1 MKKNA
6 LFALMAVV
14 PLMVLSCAKEVS
26 VETPEMPQEER
37 QTMIDPWTAIDQ
49 RPYVNTVIGEEFS
62 INVGSIETKSS
73 LDMTDP
79 SYGIVKWKA
88 GDQFVMATY
97 DTSGPTFR
105 TAFFTVSSLIGSGEK
120 AEFTTPHSMSE
131 TPLHSIHVP
140 DVSTVKFGV
149 SDDVPFFGVNI
160 PAEQTAVAGGI
171 ADGLTYSY
179 AASTSFTKVK
189 NGSED
194 VHFKSVLALIR
205 FKMSGSIASSVTSVT
220 LRGASA
226 IAGDCVLI
234 PTADGKPQLTFN
246 KSFTGDVS
254 SSTVTLSGKF
264 AADTYYYFAV
274 VPGTQ
279 TSFSLIFSGG
289 GGTTTKIASNTVNFA
304 RGQITD
310 LGTIDLGAAFS
321 DTNDNSTIKFMS
333 ATAGAP
339 KPVTIAVIPDG
350 FTQAEMRT
358 YEMLAKSAMNTLFSV
373 EPFKSYKEYF
383 NVYIMKVAS
392 MESGAKITDGTDAE
406 KNRNCYFGSAWAKN
420 SYSNMTA
427 DDDKIF
433 DFVEANCPDIVNS
446 IHKTNEVPVLMI
458 INDSRYGGINWT
470 YTDGHAFCMAPYTFN
485 GGRISWGY
493 PDEEA
498 VDDEDPSQGVQA
510 TPAGRLAEVGSNVG
524 NWLNT
529 MVHEFGGHCFSRLAD
544 EYWYGPTYFSDH
556 GLSDQ
561 SDKGATDHIT
571 GYNYAV
577 PFGLNVSAT
586 FANPGKDDTFSQA
599 GWKHLLD
606 NKATLTATNPLY
618 NRIGVYQG
626 GDVSILNRWR
636 SERVSCM
643 IDNRFYFSTF
653 QRELI
658 VKRIMTLAGA
668 SFNESEFWAK
678 DVPIDPVRDIIASPV
693 MGEDDGIPP
702 RPMPMLPPPR
712 IVEGSPRR

>member
-1 MKKNA
+1 
-6 LFALMAVV
+6 
-14 PLMVLSCAKEVS
+14 
-26 VETPEMPQEER
+26 
-37 QTMIDPWTAIDQ
+37 
-49 RPYVNTVIGEEFS
+49 
-62 INVGSIETKSS
+62 
-73 LDMTDP
+73 
-79 SYGIVKWKA
+79 
-88 GDQFVMATY
+88 
-97 DTSGPTFR
+97 
-105 TAFFTVSSLIGSGEK
+105 
-120 AEFTTPHSMSE
+120 
-131 TPLHSIHVP
+131 
-140 DVSTVKFGV
+140 
-149 SDDVPFFGVNI
+149 
-160 PAEQTAVAGGI
+160 
-171 ADGLTYSY
+171 
-179 AASTSFTKVK
+179 
-189 NGSED
+189 
-194 VHFKSVLALIR
+194 
-205 FKMSGSIASSVTSVT
+205 
-220 LRGASA
+220 
-226 IAGDCVLI
+226 
-234 PTADGKPQLTFN
+234 
-246 KSFTGDVS
+246 
-254 SSTVTLSGKF
+254 
-264 AADTYYYFAV
+264 
-274 VPGTQ
+274 
-279 TSFSLIFSGG
+279 
-289 GGTTTKIASNTVNFA
+289 
-304 RGQITD
+304 
-310 LGTIDLGAAFS
+310 
-321 DTNDNSTIKFMS
+321 
-333 ATAGAP
+333 
-339 KPVTIAVIPDG
+339 
-350 FTQAEMRT
+350 
-358 YEMLAKSAMNTLFSV
+358 
-373 EPFKSYKEYF
+373 
-383 NVYIMKVAS
+383 
-392 MESGAKITDGTDAE
+392 
-406 KNRNCYFGSAWAKN
+406 
-420 SYSNMTA
+420 
-427 DDDKIF
+427 
-433 DFVEANCPDIVNS
+433 
-446 IHKTNEVPVLMI
+446 MI

-561 SDKGATDHIT
+561 SDKGAIDHIT
-571 GYNYAV
+571 GYDYAV

-586 FANPGKDDTFSQA
+586 FANPGKDDTYSQA
-599 GWKHLLD
+599 GWKHILD
-606 NKATLTATNPLY
+606 NKATLATTNPLY

>member
-26 VETPEMPQEER
+26 VEIPEMPQEER

-97 DTSGPTFR
+97 DTSVPTFK
-105 TAFFTVSSLIGSGEK
+105 TALFTVSSLIGSGEK

-254 SSTVTLSGKF
+254 SSTVTLSGTF

-333 ATAGAP
+333 ATAGAL

-383 NVYIMKVAS
+383 NVYIFRQPS
-392 MESGAKITDGTDAE
+392 NESGAKITDGTDEE
-406 KNRNCYFGSAWAKN
+406 KNRDCYFGSGWAKN
-420 SYSNMTA
+420 SYSNMAA

-433 DFVEANCPDIVNS
+433 NYVTNNCPDIKDDHYHT
-446 IHKTNEVPVLMI
+446 IDEVPVLVI

-470 YTDGHAFCMAPYTFN
+470 YTSGRAYCMAPYTFN

-493 PDEEA
+493 PDLEA
-498 VDDEDPSQGVQA
+498 VSDSDPAEGVQA
-510 TPAGRLAEVGSNVG
+510 TPAGRLTEVGSNVG

-544 EYWYGPTYFSDH
+544 EYWYDT
-556 GLSDQ
+556 
-561 SDKGATDHIT
+561 DKGATDHIT
-571 GYNYAV
+571 GYNYPV

-586 FANPGKDDTFSQA
+586 YTNPGKDDTYSQA
-599 GWKHLLD
+599 GWQHILD
-606 NKATLTATNPLY
+606 KKGTLVGTNTLY

-626 GDVSILNRWR
+626 GDVSTLNRWR

-678 DVPIDPVRDIIASPV
+678 DVPIR
-693 MGEDDGIPP
+693 
-702 RPMPMLPPPR
+702 
-712 IVEGSPRR
+712 

>member
-26 VETPEMPQEER
+26 VEIPEMPQEER

-49 RPYVNTVIGEEFS
+49 RPYIQKFPGESSSVVAGFL
-62 INVGSIETKSS
+62 ETKSHIS
-73 LDMTDP
+73 LDGDYARVLWDNGDSFEMLTK
-79 SYGIVKWKA
+79 SGGWSGIV
-88 GDQFVMATY
+88 
-97 DTSGPTFR
+97 
-105 TAFFTVSSLIGSGEK
+105 FTTTESGEK
-120 AEFTTPHSMSE
+120 VTFTTGGGLPSGEKYYSIYA
-131 TPLHSIHVP
+131 PLSVKDADP
-140 DVSTVKFGV
+140 DNHFYIPGDPAFG
-149 SDDVPFFGVNI
+149 FGLNL
-160 PAEQTAVAGGI
+160 PAEQTAVGGGI
-171 ADGLTYSY
+171 TAGLNYSF
-179 AASTSFTKVK
+179 AQSDNFDDDLTFR
-189 NGSED
+189 NI
-194 VHFKSVLALIR
+194 LALVR
-205 FKMSGSIASSVTSVT
+205 FKMTGSIASSVTSVT

-226 IAGDCVLI
+226 LAGDFVMA
-234 PTADGKPQLTFN
+234 PAADGTPVSTFAR
-246 KSFTGDVS
+246 SFGGDVS
-254 SSTVTLSGKF
+254 SMTVTLSGTF

-279 TSFSLIFSGG
+279 TSFSLVFSNGV
-289 GGTTTKIASNTVNFA
+289 GTTTKIASKTVNFA
-304 RGQITD
+304 RGQISD

-321 DTNDNSTIKFMS
+321 DTDDNSTIKFMS
-333 ATAGAP
+333 ATAGAA

-350 FTQAEMRT
+350 FTQAEMRS

-383 NVYIMKVAS
+383 NVYIMKVPS
-392 MESGAKITDGTDAE
+392 VESGARITDGTDAE
-406 KNRNCYFGSAWAKN
+406 KNRNCYFKSAWGKD

-427 DDDKIF
+427 DANEIF

-446 IHKTNEVPVLMI
+446 IHTTSEVPVLMI

-470 YTDGHAFCMAPYTFN
+470 YTDGHAFCMAPYTFS

-493 PDEEA
+493 PEIEA
-498 VDDEDPSQGVQA
+498 VSDSDPSKGTQT
-510 TPAGRLAEVGSNVG
+510 TPTGRLEEVGSNVG

-544 EYWYGPTYFSDH
+544 EYWYST
-556 GLSDQ
+556 
-561 SDKGATDHIT
+561 DKGAVSYINSHRWDSDPY
-571 GYNYAV
+571 GVA
-577 PFGLNVSAT
+577 FGLNVSAT
-586 FANPGKDDTFSQA
+586 YSNPGYDAETPVKE
-599 GWKHLLD
+599 GWQHLLD
-606 NKATLTATNPLY
+606 NKATLVATNPLY

-626 GDVSILNRWR
+626 GDVSTLNRWR

>member
-26 VETPEMPQEER
+26 VEIPEMPQEER

-97 DTSGPTFR
+97 DTSVPTFK
-105 TAFFTVSSLIGSGEK
+105 TALFTVSSLIGSGEK

-254 SSTVTLSGKF
+254 SSTVTLSGTF

-333 ATAGAP
+333 ATAGAL

-383 NVYIMKVAS
+383 NVYIFRQPS
-392 MESGAKITDGTDAE
+392 NESGAKITDGTDEE
-406 KNRNCYFGSAWAKN
+406 KNRDCYFGSGWAKN
-420 SYSNMTA
+420 SYSNMAA

-433 DFVEANCPDIVNS
+433 NYVTNNCPDIKDDHYHT
-446 IHKTNEVPVLMI
+446 IDEVPVLVI

-470 YTDGHAFCMAPYTFN
+470 YTSGRAYCMAPYTFN

-493 PDEEA
+493 PDLEA
-498 VDDEDPSQGVQA
+498 VSDSDPAEGVQA
-510 TPAGRLAEVGSNVG
+510 TPAGRLTEVGSNVG

-544 EYWYGPTYFSDH
+544 EYWYDT
-556 GLSDQ
+556 
-561 SDKGATDHIT
+561 DKGATDHIT
-571 GYNYAV
+571 GYNYPV

-586 FANPGKDDTFSQA
+586 YTNPGKDDTYSQA
-599 GWKHLLD
+599 GWQHILD
-606 NKATLTATNPLY
+606 KKGTLVGTNTLY

-626 GDVSILNRWR
+626 GDVSTLNRWR

>member
-14 PLMVLSCAKEVS
+14 PLMVFSCAKEVS

-49 RPYVNTVIGEEFS
+49 RPYINTVIGEEFS

-73 LDMTDP
+73 LDMSDP

-97 DTSGPTFR
+97 DTSGPYLR
-105 TAFFTVSSLIGSGEK
+105 TATFTLSSLIGGGEK
-120 AEFTTPHSMSE
+120 AEFTTSNTMSE

-140 DVSTVKFGV
+140 NISTVKFGV
-149 SDDVPFFGVNI
+149 SDDVPFFGIKI
-160 PAEQTAVAGGI
+160 PEEQTAVAGGI
-171 ADGLTYSY
+171 SDGLTYSY
-179 AASTSFTKVK
+179 AASTSFTNVK

-194 VHFKSVLALIR
+194 VHFKSILALVR
-205 FKMSGSIASSVTSVT
+205 FKMSGSIVPSVTSVT

-254 SSTVTLSGKF
+254 SSTVTLSGTF

-279 TSFSLIFSGG
+279 NSFSLVFSGG
-289 GGTTTKIASNTVNFA
+289 GGTTTKIASKTVNFA
-304 RGQITD
+304 RGQISD

-321 DTNDNSTIKFMS
+321 DTDDNSTIKFMS
-333 ATAGAP
+333 ATASAP

-350 FTQAEMRT
+350 FTQAEMRS

-392 MESGAKITDGTDAE
+392 NESGARITDGTSAE
-406 KNRNCYFGSAWAKN
+406 QNRDCYFGSAWGKD
-420 SYSNMTA
+420 SYSNMAA

-433 DFVEANCPDIVNS
+433 DFVKENCPDIK
-446 IHKTNEVPVLMI
+446 IDHYHTIDEVPVLVI

-470 YTDGHAFCMAPYTFN
+470 YTTGRAYCMAPYTFN

-493 PDEEA
+493 PDLEA
-498 VDDEDPSQGVQA
+498 VSDSDPAEGVQA
-510 TPAGRLAEVGSNVG
+510 TPAGRLTEVGSNVG

-544 EYWYGPTYFSDH
+544 EYWYDTDE
-556 GLSDQ
+556 
-561 SDKGATDHIT
+561 GATDHIT
-571 GYNYAV
+571 GYDYAV

-586 FANPGKDDTFSQA
+586 FANPGRDDTYSQA

-606 NKATLTATNPLY
+606 NKATLAATNPLY

-658 VKRIMTLAGA
+658 VRRIMALAGVVISDDA
-668 SFNESEFWAK
+668 AFMTSFWAK

>member
-49 RPYVNTVIGEEFS
+49 SAYIQKLFGESSSVVAGFL
-62 INVGSIETKSS
+62 ETKSHIS
-73 LDMTDP
+73 LDGDYAKVLWDNGDGFEMLTKSGGTWYGTDF
-79 SYGIVKWKA
+79 S
-88 GDQFVMATY
+88 T
-97 DTSGPTFR
+97 TE
-105 TAFFTVSSLIGSGEK
+105 SGEK
-120 AEFTTPHSMSE
+120 VTFTGGGLPSNDKYYSIYA
-131 TPLHSIHVP
+131 PLSDKGGDPVNHFLIP
-140 DVSTVKFGV
+140 GDPTFG
-149 SDDVPFFGVNI
+149 FGLNL
-160 PAEQTAVAGGI
+160 PAEQTAVGGGI
-171 ADGLTYSY
+171 TKGLNF
-179 AASTSFTKVK
+179 SFAQSDDFDDDLTFR
-189 NGSED
+189 NI
-194 VHFKSVLALIR
+194 LALVR
-205 FKMSGSIASSVTSVT
+205 FKMTGSIASSVTSVT
-220 LRGASA
+220 LRGATA
-226 IAGDCVLI
+226 LAGDFVMA
-234 PTADGKPQLTFN
+234 PAADGTPVSTFAR
-246 KSFTGDVS
+246 SFGGDVS
-254 SSTVTLSGKF
+254 SMTVTLSGTF
-264 AADTYYYFAV
+264 AADTYSYFAV

-279 TSFSLIFSGG
+279 TSFSLVFSNGV
-289 GGTTTKIASNTVNFA
+289 GTTTKIASKTVNFA
-304 RGQITD
+304 RGQISD

-321 DTNDNSTIKFMS
+321 DTDDNSTIMFMS

-350 FTQAEMRT
+350 FIQAEMRS

-383 NVYIMKVAS
+383 NVYIFRQPS
-392 MESGAKITDGTDAE
+392 NESGAKITDGTDEE
-406 KNRNCYFGSAWAKN
+406 KNRDCYFGSGWAKN
-420 SYSNMTA
+420 SYSNMAA

-433 DFVEANCPDIVNS
+433 NYVTNNCPDIKDDHYHT
-446 IHKTNEVPVLMI
+446 IDEVPVLVI

-470 YTDGHAFCMAPYTFN
+470 YTSGRAYCMAPYTFN

-493 PDEEA
+493 PDLEA
-498 VDDEDPSQGVQA
+498 VSDSDPAEGVQA
-510 TPAGRLAEVGSNVG
+510 TPAGRLTEVGSNVG

-544 EYWYGPTYFSDH
+544 EYWYDTDE
-556 GLSDQ
+556 
-561 SDKGATDHIT
+561 GATDHIT
-571 GYNYAV
+571 GYNYPV

-586 FANPGKDDTFSQA
+586 YTNPGKDDTFSQA